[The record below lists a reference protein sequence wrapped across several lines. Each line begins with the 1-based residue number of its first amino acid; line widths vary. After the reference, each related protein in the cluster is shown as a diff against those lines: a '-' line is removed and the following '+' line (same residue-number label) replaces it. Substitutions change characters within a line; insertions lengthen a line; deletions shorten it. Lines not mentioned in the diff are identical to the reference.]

1 MGTTYNDIKDLL
13 KAIAICKDGQTKAM
27 LYDRLNQV
35 MESSGG
41 ASIAIDIVLG
51 RASIQELFG
60 LAKGAGLKFVSRV
73 SKGSTAQI
81 PRFEFIH
88 LATTPPPVYIY
99 TPEPKSDMLVDTL
112 LANLQGRML

>member
-27 LYDRLNQV
+27 LHDRLNQV
-35 MESSGG
+35 MESGGG
-41 ASIAIDIVLG
+41 ASTVMNIVFG
-51 RASIQELFG
+51 HRSIRELLD
-60 LAKGAGLKFVSRV
+60 LAKDAGLKLVPKDGNAGMPTFV
-73 SKGSTAQI
+73 
-81 PRFEFIH
+81 H

-99 TPEPKSDMLVDTL
+99 TPEPKSDMLIDTL

>member
-27 LYDRLNQV
+27 LHDRLNQV
-35 MESSGG
+35 MESGG
-41 ASIAIDIVLG
+41 GKTILNMMYGHIYLVREVFD
-51 RASIQELFG
+51 
-60 LAKGAGLKFVSRV
+60 LAKSAGLQMVPKDGNSGRLIFV
-73 SKGSTAQI
+73 
-81 PRFEFIH
+81 H

-99 TPEPKSDMLVDTL
+99 TPEPKSELLVDAL